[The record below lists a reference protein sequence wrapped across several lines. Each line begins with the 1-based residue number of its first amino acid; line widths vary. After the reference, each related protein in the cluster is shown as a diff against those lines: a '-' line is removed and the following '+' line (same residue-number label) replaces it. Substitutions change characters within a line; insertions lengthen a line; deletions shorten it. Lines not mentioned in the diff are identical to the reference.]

1 MDETKETSLQ
11 QLENTLRNFNRRYVA
26 QRFDICPL
34 AADKKTAGII
44 LARMMEGEIRARG
57 RNPRNPET
65 EQFWKVAAFLT
76 ADRPQWLLFTGTPG
90 TGKTTYLKAV
100 ERAARLG
107 HKDDTVQPDIR
118 FVKASSL
125 GYLLKSQPSE
135 WEAVKGCKLL
145 LLDDIGFSGEEE
157 TANNYGVKA
166 RPVVELLEARYDR
179 QLATA
184 ISTNLTLPQLRDTY
198 GERIYSRLAELCT
211 VVTMTGQDFR
221 LCAG

>member
-1 MDETKETSLQ
+1 MEETKDTSLQ
-11 QLENTLRNFNRRYVA
+11 ALENTLRNFNRRYVA

-57 RNPRNPET
+57 RNPHNPEA
-65 EQFWKVAAFLT
+65 EQFWKVSAFLT
-76 ADRPQWLLFTGTPG
+76 ADRPQWLLLTGTPG

-107 HKDDTVQPDIR
+107 HRDDTIQPDIR

-125 GYLLKSQPSE
+125 GYLLKSQPAE
-135 WEAVKGCKLL
+135 WESVKAAKLL

-198 GERIYSRLAELCT
+198 GERIYSRLAEMCSAIVLN
-211 VVTMTGQDFR
+211 GKDWRQEK
-221 LCAG
+221 